1 MKRSRISPI
10 SNKRRANLRREAVLA
25 SEMLGAYDGK
35 CMSCGKQAPLEKS
48 HTRDR
53 KRFIMSCHSCHWPA
67 GIHRYLDDYKEVL
80 NGEP

>member
-10 SNKRRANLRREAVLA
+10 SAKRRANLRREKVLA
-25 SEMLGAYDGK
+25 DEMLGAYDGK
-35 CMSCGKQAPLEKS
+35 CMSCKVRPATEKS

-53 KRFIMSCHSCHWPA
+53 KRFAMVCRPCHSPN

-80 NGEP
+80 